1 MACSIVSKP
10 ASIAMPTDGPT
21 PAWMAHLR
29 SSRWVSSTAA
39 FSSSW
44 VYSGRVITR
53 WLLISLI
60 QSAPARSCLRM
71 TLRISSTP
79 SATSHS
85 FLRLVIW
92 SPWPPVIVS
101 PRSQWKMRGMVT

>member
-10 ASIAMPTDGPT
+10 ASIGHAHRRAD
-21 PAWMAHLR
+21 ARVDAHLR

-60 QSAPARSCLRM
+60 QSAPARSCLRDD
-71 TLRISSTP
+71 L
-79 SATSHS
+79 AD
-85 FLRLVIW
+85 LVHAVRDLALVFEVGDLVAVAA
-92 SPWPPVIVS
+92 VIVS
-101 PRSQWKMRGMVT
+101 PAVTVEDARVVT